1 MTQANRYTARRTQA
15 DMIREAIADRIV
27 HGILLPGEP
36 LDEVGLAGEFG
47 VSRTPVREAIRQ
59 LESIG
64 LALSRPHRGA
74 VVTTLTEAEF
84 QNIFLVMAELESL
97 AARLCATAMTTA
109 ERSRL
114 KALHA
119 AGDTF
124 VKAGE
129 VERYRDHNDR
139 FHDALYAGSHNGF
152 LEETARSVRR
162 RVAPFRRLQ
171 FDADRRID
179 RSQEEHGRVV
189 SAILAREAGAAA
201 EAMRVHM
208 CIVGR
213 TVGDVSGGLAERE
226 PRKAMPAQAAGRSRL
241 VQS

>member
-1 MTQANRYTARRTQA
+1 MTQTDKTMARRTQA

-36 LDEVGLAGEFG
+36 LDEAGLAGEFG

-84 QNIFLVMAELESL
+84 QNIFLVMAELETL
-97 AARLCATAMTTA
+97 AARLCATAMTDD
-109 ERSRL
+109 ERCRL
-114 KALHA
+114 EALHSSGEA
-119 AGDTF
+119 LVA
-124 VKAGE
+124 AGE
-129 VERYRDHNDR
+129 VERYRSHNDR
-139 FHDALYAGSHNGF
+139 FHDAIYGGSHNGF

-189 SAILAREAGAAA
+189 AAILAGDGGAAA
-201 EAMRVHM
+201 EAMGIHM
-208 CIVGR
+208 RIVGR
-213 TVGDVSGGLAERE
+213 TVGDVSGGLADRK
-226 PRKAMPAQAAGRSRL
+226 PRMAPPPQAADRSRL